1 MSDKRLRWILAFL
14 WLDLIVSLLWLAY
27 AARQNGGQATDAQTA
42 TSPVVLS
49 TEPATPSAPPAPSSP
64 VPAQQETTQ
73 VKQQVATAQ
82 RQVTQEVAQQTE
94 TFSQLT
100 GNEHEQWVTLKE
112 LEAISPQAYQDCVR
126 WLESQREQAAEHL
139 EARQQFLAEWQS
151 DILSEEENA
160 EVMQA
165 LEFLNLC
172 DRNTAAGTPIPDRSA
187 DFDNKRI
194 ERLRQPLEK
203 YCCAISGLS
212 GADLEKQEL
221 GERLASPSENAYIF
235 IVPSNLDQ
243 RIFELQ

>member
-42 TSPVVLS
+42 TSPMALA

-82 RQVTQEVAQQTE
+82 HQVTQEVAQQTE

-100 GNEHEQWVTLKE
+100 GNDQWVTLKE
-112 LEAISPQAYQDCVR
+112 LEAISPQAYQDFVR
-126 WLESQREQAAEHL
+126 SLEYKRQQAAKRL
-139 EARQQFLAEWQS
+139 EARQQFLAEWQGG
-151 DILSEEENA
+151 ILGNEETA
-160 EVMQA
+160 EVMEA
-165 LEFLNLC
+165 MEFLNIC
-172 DRNTAAGTPIPDRSA
+172 DQNTAANIPIPDRSA
-187 DFDNKRI
+187 DFDWNRKQ
-194 ERLRQPLEK
+194 RLRKLLKE

-212 GADLEKQEL
+212 EADLEKREL
-221 GERLASPSENAYIF
+221 GERLTSSSANAYIV
-235 IVPSNLDQ
+235 IVPSNLNQ
-243 RIFELQ
+243 LELQ